1 MIRHG
6 VTAWNR
12 DRRFQGQTDIA
23 LDEEGLAQA
32 LRTGRRLADW
42 PLAAVYTSDLAR
54 ARQTAEPIAAAH
66 GLPLLIDERLRE
78 RRFGCFEGLTHDEIR
93 LEQAGSW
100 QRWHAREP
108 DFAPPGGGESLRA
121 FHARVESVMR
131 DLARRHAGHTVV
143 AVTHG
148 GVLDCVFRVATGLA
162 LEAPR
167 GHELLNASL
176 NRIAWDGRAFSLLA
190 WGDVA
195 HLGGTNDAG

>member
-12 DRRFQGQTDIA
+12 DRRFQGQTDIV

-66 GLPLLIDERLRE
+66 GLPLLVDERLRE

-100 QRWHAREP
+100 QRWQAREP

-176 NRIAWDGRAFSLLA
+176 NRIAWDGLAFSLLA

-195 HLGGTNDAG
+195 HLGGTDDAG

>member
-6 VTAWNR
+6 ITAWNR
-12 DRRFQGQTDIA
+12 ERRFQGQTDIA

-32 LRTGRRLADW
+32 LRTGRRLAGW
-42 PLAAVYTSDLAR
+42 PLAAVYTSDLVR

-78 RRFGCFEGLTHDEIR
+78 RRFGCFEGLTHDELR
-93 LEQAGSW
+93 LEQAGGW
-100 QRWHAREP
+100 QRWQAREP

-195 HLGGTNDAG
+195 HLGGTNVQ